1 VFKIKVKMAKKD
13 YYEVLGVDKTA
24 STDEIKKAYRK
35 LAKENHPDK
44 KPGDKAAEDMFK
56 EISEAYEH
64 LSDPTKKQKYDQFGH
79 SNGNQFGG
87 FGGFGGFTTRRK
99 RVRVGETL
107 TLGLKLTLE
116 EIFSGVKKTYKYNRQ
131 ENCHDCGG
139 VGGLNTHTC
148 TNCNGSGEAM
158 EILNTPF
165 GTFAQSSTCQV
176 CDGTGT
182 SYDVACQ
189 TCNGGG
195 LKTIEEVIDIDVPN
209 GVQNNMT
216 FLMKGKG
223 HSIKGGVAGDLHIQI
238 IEKPHEVF
246 TRIND
251 DLKMKLKLTYPQ
263 LVLGDKVD
271 ISTIEGGKIRITI
284 PPYSDV
290 DTNLKIQKKGLKVF
304 KGEERGDLIV
314 TLGVSI
320 PKTITEEEKELLEK
334 LK

>member
-1 VFKIKVKMAKKD
+1 MVKKD
-13 YYEVLGVDKTA
+13 YYEVLGVEKTA

-35 LAKENHPDK
+35 LAKEFHPDK
-44 KPGDKAAEDMFK
+44 NAGDKEAEEKFK

-64 LSDPTKKQKYDQFGH
+64 LSDPQKKEKYDQFGH
-79 SNGNQFGG
+79 SNGNLFNDFADFAG
-87 FGGFGGFTTRRK
+87 FRGFGGFTNRRK
-99 RVRVGETL
+99 QVRVGETL

-116 EIFSGVKKTYKYNRQ
+116 EIFTGVKKTYKYNRQ

-139 VGGLNTHTC
+139 IGGLNSHTC
-148 TNCNGSGEAM
+148 TNCGGSGEAM
-158 EILNTPF
+158 EQLNTPF
-165 GTFAQSSTCQV
+165 GVFAQVSTCHI
-176 CDGTGT
+176 CEGTGT

-223 HSIKGGVAGDLHIQI
+223 NSIKGGIAGDLHIQV

-251 DLKMKLKLTYPQ
+251 DLKMRLKLTYRQ
-263 LVLGDKVD
+263 LVLGDKVE
-271 ISTIEGGKIRITI
+271 ISTIDGSKIRISI
-284 PPYSDV
+284 PPHSDV
-290 DTNLKIQKKGLKVF
+290 DTNLKIQKKGLKKF
-304 KGEERGDLIV
+304 KSQERGDLIV
-314 TLGVSI
+314 NLGIEI
-320 PKTITEEEKELLEK
+320 PKTITEDEREILEK